1 MPSESKGFGR
11 RSPSHTSLKSFIDEN
26 IDLSEEK
33 KSQRGMLIDR
43 QSNNSRTFLQN
54 SVLPQDI
61 DYMREGQFLL
71 TNPKDIMERLKL
83 GASQSALTRKL
94 SQPKFKRH

>member
-1 MPSESKGFGR
+1 
-11 RSPSHTSLKSFIDEN
+11 
-26 IDLSEEK
+26 
-33 KSQRGMLIDR
+33 MLIDR

-54 SVLPQDI
+54 SILPQDI

-83 GASQSALTRKL
+83 GAS
-94 SQPKFKRH
+94 